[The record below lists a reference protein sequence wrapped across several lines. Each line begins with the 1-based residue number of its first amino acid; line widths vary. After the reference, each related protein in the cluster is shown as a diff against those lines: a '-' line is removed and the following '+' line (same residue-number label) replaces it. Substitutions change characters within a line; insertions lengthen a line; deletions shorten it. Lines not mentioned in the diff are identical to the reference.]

1 MKHGHEA
8 WTLAER
14 VAYLEGR
21 LGTPLRGGYVVDES
35 LDTWKTEHAWHL
47 GRTDA
52 RDRRTMLMVK
62 ILFVL
67 HTATAILAFGL
78 IFSR

>member
-8 WTLAER
+8 WTLAGR

-21 LGTPLRGGYVVDES
+21 LGMPLRGGHVVNES
-35 LDTWKTEHAWHL
+35 LDTWKTEYAWQR